1 MLSPGGSINWLSSTL
16 TRDAV
21 NRKVITTVAAETAA
35 DIAIAAKAARK
46 AYQER

>member
-1 MLSPGGSINWLSSTL
+1 VLSPGGSTNWLSSAL
-16 TRDAV
+16 TGDAV
-21 NRKVITTVAAETAA
+21 NGKVIMTVAAETAA